1 MIKRKDLYLKLIKMT
16 LILLVCTMIAYIF
29 YELDLRAENIM
40 IVYLT
45 GILLVIIE
53 NKKFIWGVLAS
64 CLSIIFFNFFFT
76 NPRFSLAMDD
86 PNYIITIIIFF
97 IVSFFVSTLT
107 SKLQNT
113 LEITKLKEEQTKILY
128 ENSRAF
134 LQISGLDNMI
144 RYGIQAVQEIL
155 HHECIIYLANDNS
168 NESIL
173 SDPYY
178 ISKMKHLNAIEN
190 ASSAIWCYQN
200 IIECGNGTTF
210 FSDSKWLYLPLQS
223 PNKILGVAA
232 IYIDNHNDLNRLVLD
247 TLLSQIALA
256 IEKEKLSMIQEKNLI
271 EIEKEKLRNTL
282 LRSISHDLRTPLTGI
297 SGSSAFIINSFDK
310 LDRKEIISLI
320 NDIGN
325 DATWLNNMV
334 ENLLNLT
341 RLQDDNLKLKKQKEV
356 IDDIMEEV
364 ISRLPKMYKKRIH
377 LDLPDILLVEVDGR
391 LFIQVLVN
399 IIDNAFK
406 HTKEGTEVFI
416 KVDKENDKIVF
427 EISDNGGGID
437 PNLHDKIF
445 DSFEGESKGIS
456 SDSYRGTGLG
466 LNIAKEIV
474 HAHEGSISAYNNDI
488 KGATFVITL
497 PYKEDSTYE

>member
-1 MIKRKDLYLKLIKMT
+1 MVKRKALRLKSIKMT
-16 LILLVCTMIAYIF
+16 LILLACTMIAYIF

-45 GILLVIIE
+45 GVLLVIIE

-64 CLSIIFFNFFFT
+64 CFSIILFNFFFT
-76 NPRFSLAMDD
+76 KPRFSFEMDD
-86 PNYIITIIIFF
+86 PNYIITIFIFF

-134 LQISGLDNMI
+134 LQISGLDNIIM
-144 RYGIQAVQEIL
+144 YGIQTVNEIL
-155 HHECIIYLANDNS
+155 HHECIIYLANNDDNE
-168 NESIL
+168 NIL

-178 ISKMKHLNAIEN
+178 VLQMQHLNDIEN
-190 ASSAIWCYQN
+190 SSSAIWCYQN
-200 IIECGNGTTF
+200 IIECGKDTPF

-232 IYIDNHNDLNRLVLD
+232 IYIDEHYELNRLVLE
-247 TLLSQIALA
+247 TLISQIALA

-297 SGSSAFIINSFDK
+297 SGSSAFIVNSFDK
-310 LDRKEIISLI
+310 LEKKEIISLI

-325 DATWLNNMV
+325 DAIWLNNMV

-341 RLQDDNLKLKKQKEV
+341 RLQEDNLKLKKQKEV

-364 ISRLPKMYKKRIH
+364 ISRLPKTYRNYIH
-377 LDLPDILLVEVDGR
+377 LKLPDILLVEVDGR

-399 IIDNAFK
+399 IIDNGFK
-406 HTKEGTEVFI
+406 HTKEGTEVTI
-416 KVDKENDKIVF
+416 KVYKKQDCIIF
-427 EISDNGGGID
+427 EIADNGGGIE
-437 PNLHDKIF
+437 PSLQEKIF

-466 LNIAKEIV
+466 LNIAKEII
-474 HAHEGSISAYNNDI
+474 HAHDGTISAYNNDI
-488 KGATFVITL
+488 GGATFVITL
-497 PYKEDSTYE
+497 PYKED